1 MGKLMQQTTSRTF
14 PPLIQHLVM
23 ILLPSVSHL
32 EHLKNCGKNTRKS
45 AGTDAKFASRKGLRM
60 LPFLWMMLFTLERLA
75 GPPMGNLIKISY
87 IT

>member
-23 ILLPSVSHL
+23 ILPSFSHL

-75 GPPMGNLIKISY
+75 GPLMGNLIKISY